1 MTDDIDNY
9 ETQAPYPDDAAGD
22 APGGDDA
29 NEMSDVESLTQQV
42 AEWRELAM
50 RRAADVE
57 NLRKRAAAEKEYL
70 ASYAAEHVITTMFPV
85 VDDLHNAVEAAR
97 QSDDAAALKE
107 GLRMIYQKAV
117 KIMGE
122 AGVKVIV
129 GGVGEPFNVDMHE
142 ALMHMPSELPEGHVV
157 QMVQMGYT
165 LHDKVLRHAKV
176 ITSAGML
183 EAGGRDEE
191 KA

>member
-1 MTDDIDNY
+1 
-9 ETQAPYPDDAAGD
+9 
-22 APGGDDA
+22 
-29 NEMSDVESLTQQV
+29 
-42 AEWRELAM
+42 
-50 RRAADVE
+50 
-57 NLRKRAAAEKEYL
+57 
-70 ASYAAEHVITTMFPV
+70 
-85 VDDLHNAVEAAR
+85 
-97 QSDDAAALKE
+97 
-107 GLRMIYQKAV
+107 
-117 KIMGE
+117 
-122 AGVKVIV
+122 VKVIE